1 MWQWWGES
9 SQQQK
14 YLQKIPDY
22 RRQII
27 FANSKYVY
35 AITRQDDRQHDREE
49 VIHITKVTNRISWIE
64 IKKQF
69 KSYQRWKRQK
79 MITIRVIHISRT
91 CAKSVI
97 DKDYESFEYITR
109 YLYLAAAF
117 NSDWSFGGLWFVK

>member
-22 RRQII
+22 KRHII

-49 VIHITKVTNRISWIE
+49 VIHTTKITNRNNINE

-69 KSYQRWKRQK
+69 KSYQRKSWQK
-79 MITIRVIHISRT
+79 MITIRVIYQERAQRALLIRN
-91 CAKSVI
+91 I
-97 DKDYESFEYITR
+97 
-109 YLYLAAAF
+109 
-117 NSDWSFGGLWFVK
+117 